1 METFNM
7 PSIILDE
14 SKQHSIICDKDDFEH
29 NKTSKTD
36 HAYGALGS
44 SVEVIDEQ
52 EILDFIKNE
61 EVKVNT
67 DFITTDVPLL
77 QQQQQQQQ
85 HSDAVPSM
93 NLSKDGQVELDHL
106 GSFGGANVGG
116 LSYSLL

>member
-77 QQQQQQQQ
+77 QQQQQQLDPV
-85 HSDAVPSM
+85 SSM
-93 NLSKDGQVELDHL
+93 NHSKDGQVELDHL